1 MNRRVLVAGIG
12 NIFLRD
18 DGFGVEVAQRLQARV
33 MPHGVHLE
41 DFGIRG
47 LHLALELLEG
57 YDALVLV
64 DAVPMDEV
72 PGTVLLLEPE
82 FAGSPEGARDDGAG
96 FEAHSMNP
104 TVVFDML
111 AGLGGHVDRIFIV
124 GCQPLRVD
132 EGIGLSAPVAGAVD
146 RAAEAVVELLAEL
159 CTPAYPNGRE
169 ASP

>member
-1 MNRRVLVAGIG
+1 
-12 NIFLRD
+12 
-18 DGFGVEVAQRLQARV
+18 
-33 MPHGVHLE
+33 
-41 DFGIRG
+41 
-47 LHLALELLEG
+47 
-57 YDALVLV
+57 
-64 DAVPMDEV
+64 MDEV

-82 FAGSPEGARDDGAG
+82 FAGSPEGARDHGAG

-146 RAAEAVVELLAEL
+146 REAEAVVELLAEFAH
-159 CTPAYPNGRE
+159 TRDPNGRE